1 MSEYSTGELSER
13 FNVSKRSLQFYDKK
27 GLLKPAYIKRNGYRV
42 YTDTEVERLK
52 LIVILKR
59 MDLSLK
65 DIRVL
70 LEEDKGLKAI
80 RLMVERKIDERAHDI
95 KIQQQQLA
103 YMKHLKSMITA
114 NSHSQI
120 NQLIGIDEA
129 MSKNKQRQHLHI
141 QLVVMAGIGTF
152 IQVVGLS
159 VSFAMKH
166 YLPFLM
172 SFILGVGCAALL
184 TRRYYQAVS
193 YMCPQCHFE
202 FQPKLLS
209 FMFASHTSKTRKLTC
224 PHCHQ
229 RHHCVE
235 IVNEENRDMLNST
248 SK

>member
-13 FNVSKRSLQFYDKK
+13 FNISKRSLQFYDKK
-27 GLLKPAYIKRNGYRV
+27 GLLKPAYIKHNGYRV
-42 YTDTEVERLK
+42 YTEEEVERLK

-59 MDLSLK
+59 MNLSLK
-65 DIRVL
+65 DIRLL
-70 LEEDKGLKAI
+70 LEEDKSLKAI
-80 RLMVERKIDERAHDI
+80 RLMVEQKIEEGERDI

-103 YMKHLKSMITA
+103 YMKHLKSMISA
-114 NSHSQI
+114 KSHSQI
-120 NQLIGIDEA
+120 NQLIDIDEA

-141 QLVVMAGIGTF
+141 QLIVIASIGTF
-152 IQVVGLS
+152 IQVIGLS
-159 VSFAMKH
+159 ISFAMKH

-172 SFILGVGCAALL
+172 AFILGVGCAALL

-209 FMFASHTSKTRKLTC
+209 FIFASHTSKTRKLTC

-235 IVNEENRDMLNST
+235 IVNEGNGDILNSI
-248 SK
+248 